1 MLNHLR
7 SLNQLPLFDVESSE
21 FKKFGQPIRGYDYT
35 SILQKLAQFT
45 TTPNEGN
52 IYVASSAELE
62 EDPISP
68 WLIQHTFGGMP
79 IQIGY
84 CIGVNASIANGL
96 EYHKGSEVI
105 ITLDDIVLALG
116 HAYDISDNSYD
127 IQNLQFFY
135 IPANS
140 AVELYAQTL
149 HLSPIRL
156 QDKGFKSIIVLPR
169 GTNTPLPPDSYTTER
184 DPILLE
190 TNKWIL
196 AHPLSTKLI
205 ARNVYVGLV
214 GDNVTLKY

>member
-7 SLNQLPLFDVESSE
+7 SCNQLPIFDVESIE
-21 FKKFGQPIRGYDYT
+21 FKKFGQPITGYDYT
-35 SILQKLAQFT
+35 SILQKLDQRT

-52 IYVASSAELE
+52 IYVASSPELE
-62 EDPISP
+62 DDPLIS
-68 WLIQHTFGGMP
+68 WLTQSTFGGMP

-84 CIGVNASIANGL
+84 CNGKNEHIANGL

-116 HAYDISDNSYD
+116 HAYEIENRSYD
-127 IQNLQFFY
+127 IKRLQYFY

-140 AVELYAQTL
+140 AVELYANTL

-156 QDKGFKSIIVLPR
+156 QDSGFKSIIVLPR
-169 GTNTPLPPDSYTTER
+169 GTNTPLPPDNSTAER

-196 AHPLSTKLI
+196 AHPLSSKLI
-205 ARNVYVGLV
+205 ARQAYVGLV